1 MLYSEGIFRTST
13 PEGSISSNPER
24 TAPRRRGVEL
34 GYIGV
39 LQKRAD
45 SRNIKLFRSLR
56 PSGILIS
63 LRRGGPGAFVYSLA
77 GPEETEAQ
85 RKNRL
90 VWNAQSVVEL
100 KPGLQLPQLQP
111 MPSLRVLRCWWV
123 DTMGCS
129 QVWAAEVKTSL
140 VAAWKRATSYPRGII
155 CQMNRNISDFHLLW
169 ANFSRERWVDF
180 LKPYAGRF
188 HSVLFLRSWQQ
199 SWLSIPDLWE
209 LQRIQCRVFL
219 WIQILKHQQNLGAVE
234 WNGDAWWAAPAPKST
249 SASSRWADRQS
260 EDSEKPFMGLLLLRW
275 VRRERGSEVCWEWVT
290 NHVPA
295 RFPQLWGILFI
306 NINYQLPIWAWQ
318 VPWVYKQN
326 THNNFIAGIHWSG
339 AFVYSPGSSY
349 NAHLCDKWVGCG
361 ACWENSLTHTFINKF
376 RIEKNYSGTSQ
387 ICSGSFILVE
397 CLSSLI
403 GSIHPGSN
411 TTPHLHHP

>member
-188 HSVLFLRSWQQ
+188 LCYFWGLGSRADSPSQISENSKEYSAGCSCEFRFWSINRIWVL
-199 SWLSIPDLWE
+199 
-209 LQRIQCRVFL
+209 
-219 WIQILKHQQNLGAVE
+219 
-234 WNGDAWWAAPAPKST
+234 
-249 SASSRWADRQS
+249 
-260 EDSEKPFMGLLLLRW
+260 
-275 VRRERGSEVCWEWVT
+275 
-290 NHVPA
+290 
-295 RFPQLWGILFI
+295 
-306 NINYQLPIWAWQ
+306 
-318 VPWVYKQN
+318 
-326 THNNFIAGIHWSG
+326 WSG
-339 AFVYSPGSSY
+339 MGMHGELLQPQSPHRLPADGLIASLRTQKNHSWASYCWDGWGGSVEVRFAGSGWPTM
-349 NAHLCDKWVGCG
+349 CQPDSPSCG
-361 ACWENSLTHTFINKF
+361 E
-376 RIEKNYSGTSQ
+376 Y
-387 ICSGSFILVE
+387 CS
-397 CLSSLI
+397 
-403 GSIHPGSN
+403 
-411 TTPHLHHP
+411 